1 MNMPASEAQRNEAR
15 ASEIF
20 EMAQM
25 GIVTN
30 LGVSANEAAK
40 ILLQQAARN
49 MTPTA
54 IKESLKK

>member
-1 MNMPASEAQRNEAR
+1 MPASEAQRNEAR